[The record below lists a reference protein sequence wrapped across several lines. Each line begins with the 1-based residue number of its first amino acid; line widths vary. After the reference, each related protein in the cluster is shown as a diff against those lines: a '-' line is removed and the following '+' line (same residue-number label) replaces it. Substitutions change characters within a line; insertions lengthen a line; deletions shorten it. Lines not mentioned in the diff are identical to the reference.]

1 MANARWIALGNR
13 SERFVMVCN
22 VCEGMDDSRPAVIL
36 DLEGGTYLNV
46 SELLSWL
53 PLNLRNRVLYSS

>member
-22 VCEGMDDSRPAVIL
+22 VSEGMDDSRPAVIL